1 MGDRAE
7 KGAPLNWSGGL
18 LKNATV
24 KSILATA
31 SVIISAIVG
40 EWAPSMTALVVL
52 MAADFVSAWIR
63 ATEQRKLSSTVAG
76 WGTAKKFAMVG
87 VMVILGAQADIFLET
102 TIWRNAVVLFY
113 CASECLSIFE
123 NAVAIGLPVPDKLRE
138 VLQQLNEKKYVP
150 ADDASPDGDA

>member
-1 MGDRAE
+1 MGWAD
-7 KGAPLNWSGGL
+7 GL

-24 KSILATA
+24 KSVLAAA

-40 EWAPSMTALVVL
+40 EWAPSMTALVIL

-63 ATEQRKLSSTVAG
+63 ATEQKTLSSTVAG

-87 VMVILGAQADIFLET
+87 LMVVLGAQADIFLET

-113 CASECLSIFE
+113 CASESLSIFE
-123 NAVAIGLPVPDKLRE
+123 NAVAIGLPVPDRLRE
-138 VLQQLNEKKYVP
+138 VLKQLNEKKYVP
-150 ADDASPDGDA
+150 ADDDG